1 MSTNQSPQNN
11 APTVPDISVR
21 IDKMLDGQGKT
32 KAYAS
37 ANIGGAFAVHGMRVI
52 ETDKGRFIAMP
63 QDSYMKGNAKK
74 YSDLFHAVT
83 AEARTAL
90 IEAVNAAYEQQLTQR
105 QGQTDMELPDMDI
118 PEQFEMP
125 PTKAPPTQDMEMNL
139 SM

>member
-11 APTVPDISVR
+11 APTVPEISVR

-63 QDSYMKGNAKK
+63 QDSYMKDNVKK
-74 YSDLFHAVT
+74 YTDIFHAVT

-90 IEAVNAAYEQQLTQR
+90 IEAVNAAYEQQLAQR
-105 QGQTDMELPDMDI
+105 QGQPDMELPDMDI
-118 PEQFEMP
+118 PEQFETP
-125 PTKAPPTQDMEMNL
+125 LSQGMEMNM

>member
-1 MSTNQSPQNN
+1 MSTNQNTQNN
-11 APTVPDISVR
+11 APTVPEISVR

-63 QDSYMKGNAKK
+63 QDSYMKGKERK
-74 YSDLFHAVT
+74 YTDIFHAVT

-90 IEAVNAAYEQQLTQR
+90 IEAVNAAYEQQLSQR
-105 QGQTDMELPDMDI
+105 QGQPDMELPDMDI
-118 PEQFEMP
+118 PEQFE
-125 PTKAPPTQDMEMNL
+125 TPPTQGMGMNM

>member
-11 APTVPDISVR
+11 APTVPEISVR

-32 KAYAS
+32 KAHAS

-63 QDSYMKGNAKK
+63 QDSYMKGNVKK
-74 YSDLFHAVT
+74 YTDLFHAVT

-90 IEAVNAAYEQQLTQR
+90 IEAVNAAYEQQLAQQ
-105 QGQTDMELPDMDI
+105 QGQPDMELPDMDI
-118 PEQFEMP
+118 PEQFE
-125 PTKAPPTQDMEMNL
+125 TPPTQGMEMNM

>member
-1 MSTNQSPQNN
+1 
-11 APTVPDISVR
+11 
-21 IDKMLDGQGKT
+21 MLDGQGKT
-32 KAYAS
+32 KAFAS

-63 QDSYMKGNAKK
+63 QDSYMKGDVKK
-74 YSDLFHAVT
+74 YTDLFHAVT

-105 QGQTDMELPDMDI
+105 QGQPDMDLPDMDI
-118 PEQFEMP
+118 PEQFE
-125 PTKAPPTQDMEMNL
+125 TPPTQGMEMNM

>member
-11 APTVPDISVR
+11 APTVPVISVR

-63 QDSYMKGNAKK
+63 QDSYMMGNVKK
-74 YSDLFHAVT
+74 YTDLFHAVT

-90 IEAVNAAYEQQLTQR
+90 IEAVNAAYEQKLAQQ
-105 QGQTDMELPDMDI
+105 QGQPDMELPDMDI
-118 PEQFEMP
+118 PEQFE
-125 PTKAPPTQDMEMNL
+125 APPTQDMEMNM